1 MFVHKN
7 LALKPSAVREAL
19 FKLQQ
24 QPWMGS
30 VGGSAKNYSPFDVLS
45 RNQYLLFHETVSDF
59 AAIKGLSK
67 NDRCFLRAVKKPA
80 NL

>member
-1 MFVHKN
+1 
-7 LALKPSAVREAL
+7 
-19 FKLQQ
+19 
-24 QPWMGS
+24 MGS

-67 NDRCFLRAVKKPA
+67 NDSEQSKNQQLFNLRMNTCELVPVD
-80 NL
+80 